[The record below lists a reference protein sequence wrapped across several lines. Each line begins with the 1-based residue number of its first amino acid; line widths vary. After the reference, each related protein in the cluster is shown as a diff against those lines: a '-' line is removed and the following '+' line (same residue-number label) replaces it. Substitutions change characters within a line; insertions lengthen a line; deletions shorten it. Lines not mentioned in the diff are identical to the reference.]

1 MEDQKKF
8 VSEIMAKLAAMT
20 PYQKAQLKCELVN
33 KEKGPYDPAEYDC
46 PECLNK
52 GFRLKPLENGDTEI
66 IVCRCMRIRESIWAA
81 QASGMD
87 ELLRRC
93 SFDNYRVHSDWSAAL
108 KKTAWDWARQKDTAW
123 MLLCGQS
130 GCGKTH
136 LAAAACAYRIFEDF
150 QKVKF
155 LSWREFNDGQYQGA
169 DRGEQELFLK
179 RFMNA
184 KLLYIDDLLKLD
196 ESRKA
201 LPPWETELAFK
212 LLNYRTNKNLPTIV
226 TTEHTP
232 DALLKIDEAT
242 ASRILE
248 RARCY
253 TFTVEKDRKKNYR
266 LRMAV

>member
-1 MEDQKKF
+1 MKDRKKF
-8 VSEIMAKLAAMT
+8 VSETMARLGPIS
-20 PYQKAQLKCELVN
+20 PYERAVEFCNIVN

-52 GFRLKPLENGDTEI
+52 GFRLEPMENGDRVNI
-66 IVCRCMRIRESIWAA
+66 PCRCMRIRESIWAA
-81 QASGMD
+81 KASGMD

-93 SFDNYRVHSDWSAAL
+93 CFDNYRVHSAWSSEL
-108 KKTAWDWARQKDTAW
+108 KKTSWNWSRQEGNAW

-136 LAAAACAYRIFEDF
+136 LAAAACNYRIFEGF
-150 QKVKF
+150 QKVSF
-155 LSWREFNDGQYQGA
+155 LTWREFNDGQYQGD
-169 DRGEQELFLK
+169 DRREQERLLDK
-179 RFMNA
+179 YMKA
-184 KLLYIDDLLKLD
+184 ELLYIDDLLKLD

-212 LLNYRTNKNLPTIV
+212 LLNYRTNKDLPTII

-232 DALLKIDEAT
+232 DSLLKIDEAT

-248 RARCY
+248 RAKGY

-266 LRMAV
+266 LRIA